1 MSTSTNQVSTALR
14 KDLYKGF
21 ALWEADKEPSEG
33 DQLVGGNKVNDSQS
47 FIKIA
52 HFTRPV
58 APGAVAERELLPRG
72 RYDKVRTAEYSSQAY
87 GLLVSFSKEVL
98 RDNQYPETLI
108 QTWGQDLRD
117 LCHDVR
123 DQALVNEF
131 FNLAGTN
138 TGPDGKAYIASDHP
152 LDAEAAE
159 LTEDNT
165 ATASNLLTGTVSV
178 ELLNDAVD
186 MLKRQYDNKGRI
198 MRARPPVWIECDSK
212 REVLWNQIKSPNMG
226 AEPFTMDRNSG
237 TMYSG
242 MIAGIIGLTRST
254 HDDYTLFRAAKGR
267 SMRRFVWDRQEV
279 EVSPLDYEKKDRTYE
294 GSVDFRLAKGQF
306 DWRDIAGALEGD

>member
-1 MSTSTNQVSTALR
+1 MATNTNQVSTATR
-14 KDLYKGF
+14 KDLLKGM
-21 ALWEADKEPSEG
+21 ALWEADHAPSEG
-33 DQLVGGNKVNDSQS
+33 DMLVGGNKVTDTQS

-58 APGAVAERELLPRG
+58 GPSPVDEREVLPEG
-72 RYDKVRTAEYSSQAY
+72 RYDKVRTAEYSAQAY
-87 GLLVSFSKEVL
+87 GLLVSFSKEAI
-98 RDNQYPETLI
+98 RDNQYASVLI
-108 QTWGQDLRD
+108 QTWGTDLRD

-138 TGPDGKAYIASDHP
+138 TGPDGVAYISAAHP

-165 ATASNLLTGTVSV
+165 ALASNSLTGTVGV

-186 MLKRQYDNKGRI
+186 TLKRQYDNKGRI
-198 MRARPPVWIECDSK
+198 MRALPPLHIECDSK

-226 AEPFTMDRNSG
+226 YEPFNTDRNNG
-237 TMYSG
+237 GMYSA
-242 MIAGIIGLTRST
+242 MIASIIGLTRST
-254 HDDYTLFRAAKGR
+254 HDDYTIFRTANNRK
-267 SMRRFVWDRQEV
+267 MHRFVWDRQDV
-279 EVSPLDYEKKDRTYE
+279 EVSELTYEKKDRSYE
-294 GSVDFRLAKGQF
+294 GSVDFRVAKGQF
-306 DWRDIAGALEGD
+306 DWRGIAGALEGD